1 MDLFKR
7 FLTIID
13 ALNSKG
19 VRYVLIGGFA
29 VIIYGLPRLT
39 QDMDLVIE
47 LTDDNIKKLKE
58 ALMMLFADQQINEIT
73 FDDLKEYAVI
83 RYGTPEG
90 FNLDI
95 MVRIGDVA
103 DYQSIRAE
111 QITVE
116 GVTINIASLESLY
129 QMKKNTIRP
138 VDQRDA
144 FFLHELIKTRE
155 GKTGS

>member
-1 MDLFKR
+1 MKSAR
-7 FLTIID
+7 
-13 ALNSKG
+13 
-19 VRYVLIGGFA
+19 
-29 VIIYGLPRLT
+29 
-39 QDMDLVIE
+39 
-47 LTDDNIKKLKE
+47 
-58 ALMMLFADQQINEIT
+58 
-73 FDDLKEYAVI
+73 
-83 RYGTPEG
+83 
-90 FNLDI
+90 
-95 MVRIGDVA
+95 VRIGDVA

-116 GVTINIASLESLY
+116 GVTINIAGLESLY

>member
-1 MDLFKR
+1 MKS
-7 FLTIID
+7 
-13 ALNSKG
+13 A
-19 VRYVLIGGFA
+19 
-29 VIIYGLPRLT
+29 
-39 QDMDLVIE
+39 
-47 LTDDNIKKLKE
+47 
-58 ALMMLFADQQINEIT
+58 
-73 FDDLKEYAVI
+73 
-83 RYGTPEG
+83 
-90 FNLDI
+90 

-144 FFLHELIKTRE
+144 VFLHELIKTRE